1 MDEKRFKEKKSSRD
15 RRTITMGYK
24 GLEKKKGERKKEKKK
39 KVDPRI
45 TFI

>member
-1 MDEKRFKEKKSSRD
+1 MDEKRLKERRSSKD

-24 GLEKKKGERKKEKKK
+24 GPEKKKGERKKEKKK

-45 TFI
+45 AFI